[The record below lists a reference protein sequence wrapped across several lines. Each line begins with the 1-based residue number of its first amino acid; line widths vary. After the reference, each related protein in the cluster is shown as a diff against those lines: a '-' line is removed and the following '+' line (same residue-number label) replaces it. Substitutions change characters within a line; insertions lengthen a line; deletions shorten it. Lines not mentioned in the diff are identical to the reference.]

1 VSGQPFAAFADTNI
15 FKPLGMTHTHFHDD
29 VTRIVP
35 NRATGYSRAANGF
48 RVATRTYTDTL
59 VGNAG
64 LFTTVGDLLRWERN
78 FAKPQV
84 GGPALIAE
92 MQTPTIASRWSAT
105 NHYGLGLE
113 IAQHRGMRTVGHGGA
128 DQGRRANVV
137 RYPDRDLSIAVLCN
151 LDDIDPTV
159 LTKRVAEIVL
169 DGQFPNLPTTRQ
181 TSWPSTGMFRCHHS
195 SSKPRSVCTATY
207 PTNRWAECSFATAG

>member
-35 NRATGYSRAANGF
+35 NRPTGYSRAANGF

-78 FAKPQV
+78 FAKLQV

-92 MQTPTIASRWSAT
+92 LPSSAT
-105 NHYGLGLE
+105 W
-113 IAQHRGMRTVGHGGA
+113 
-128 DQGRRANVV
+128 
-137 RYPDRDLSIAVLCN
+137 
-151 LDDIDPTV
+151 
-159 LTKRVAEIVL
+159 
-169 DGQFPNLPTTRQ
+169 TT
-181 TSWPSTGMFRCHHS
+181 ST
-195 SSKPRSVCTATY
+195 PRSSQSALRKLFWTA
-207 PTNRWAECSFATAG
+207 SFPEPADNTTDQSAVDRHVSLSPQQLEAKVGLYRNIGRIGGPSVPSRRQADGE